1 MGSNSMGQ
9 PTPAGAPVRDAA
21 AHARARAPNRHAQPP
36 PRTHTTTHD
45 LQREQPARA
54 EDEIVLDQQLHAAAD
69 DAQRLHCAVAIS
81 KHE

>member
-1 MGSNSMGQ
+1 MGQ
-9 PTPAGAPVRDAA
+9 PTPAGAPACDAA
-21 AHARARAPNRHAQPP
+21 AHARARAPNLAQPP

-69 DAQRLHCAVAIS
+69 DAQRLYCAVAIS